1 MACCTS
7 RGGYGTA
14 DQHDNQGRPT
24 SSTKQSR
31 NTDNHTQNR
40 HDQRVS
46 LTLRDRW
53 LLLIILPE
61 KQFTFGADEDQFPFT
76 QPPAAGAAEVDAAGE
91 AGVDFFSRGDCT
103 WNLLGEAGDVDLNK
117 GDFTWKGDPTVTE
130 AINL

>member
-31 NTDNHTQNR
+31 NTDNHTQKW

-46 LTLRDRW
+46 LTLRDRRF
-53 LLLIILPE
+53 LFIIH
-61 KQFTFGADEDQFPFT
+61 KFIFITFGADEDQFPFA
-76 QPPAAGAAEVDAAGE
+76 QPPAAGVAVEADAGE

-103 WNLLGEAGDVDLNK
+103 WNLLGERGDADLTK
-117 GDFTWKGDPTVTE
+117 GDFTWKGEPTVIE